1 MFFPRPSR
9 RGKTSDELDGYIF
22 LYSLDKGWLYENVK
36 VWELFFKE
44 KKYGI

>member
-9 RGKTSDELDGYIF
+9 RGKTSDESYGYIL
-22 LYSLDKGWLYENVK
+22 LYSLEEGWLYENLK
-36 VWELFFKE
+36 VWEFFYKG